1 MSKSN
6 AKIKPQRS
14 EPPLGAKRA
23 QNRFRADYPIPEAIK
38 GRPLIDPR
46 ETARRVGC
54 HPVTLY
60 RWMRSI
66 EGFPIPIRITQH
78 RIAFFED
85 EVTAYIDS
93 RPRVV
98 LS

>member
-1 MSKSN
+1 MPKSS
-6 AKIKPQRS
+6 ATKVERHP
-14 EPPLGAKRA
+14 PPLGARRA
-23 QNRFRADYPIPEAIK
+23 PNRWRADYPIPAISN
-38 GRPLIDPR
+38 GRALIDPR

-60 RWMRSI
+60 RWMKSLP
-66 EGFPIPIRITQH
+66 GFPIAIRISPN

-98 LS
+98 VS

>member
-1 MSKSN
+1 MPKSSSFEKHIAN
-6 AKIKPQRS
+6 H
-14 EPPLGAKRA
+14 PLPAGAKRA
-23 QNRFRADYPIPEAIK
+23 PNRWRADYPIPAVSN
-38 GRPLIDPR
+38 GRALIDPR

-60 RWMRSI
+60 RWMKTLP
-66 EGFPIPIRITQH
+66 GFPIAIRISPN

-93 RPRVV
+93 RPRVA
-98 LS
+98 